1 MDKSRRNKILARF
14 LGAAAIVCLVYAA
27 AGFFL
32 VPHLLQRQLVAL
44 ADQRLGQTLSIGK
57 LKVNPFALSI
67 EAREL
72 RLGQGSDA
80 PLLAVRRVYLDLS
93 LLRSGFGRGWVL
105 SEVQTEGLQIQLE
118 QQRDGHLNIAALAQR
133 WVQTSPSAR
142 PQDKGSIRFTV
153 KHLLASD
160 GALTY
165 RKDAASGTLAETQV
179 LPIRLELQ
187 NLSTLPDREGHYTV
201 SARLADGAALT
212 WRGDIAL
219 MPLQSEGD
227 LSLEG
232 LKLATVWKF
241 IRDDVRLAE
250 PQGTLGLATHY
261 IFGYAS
267 GQPDLG
273 LSGLRLTAAGLRVV
287 REGFDE
293 PIVSLKTLEAREGSL
308 QLARRTLVLP
318 VVALGSGSVDVVRNA
333 EGMWNWTGFVR
344 DQPSTAKAGTP
355 RAVEVAQ
362 TWHVDLKAVNVDNV
376 ALRYEDRQRPAT
388 LIVQSAALFGKAAIT
403 ADTGGDT
410 PGVIVRDIDLRLKD
424 LRLPAADTSAVR
436 LTELHIGQG
445 HLDLAKH
452 SLGAA
457 RLTVNG
463 GTLLIERGSDGAF
476 PIAAT
481 FSGSNEPAS
490 PQTPMHPWRYAIDSV
505 NVQGLDVALS
515 DRSFGKQA
523 VEYRFGGVAATAGGI
538 SNTGAKPMAFNAS
551 ARIAGGGAISASGS
565 AASDLSKID
574 AKVKVSALALVPLQ
588 PFIARHVAIDLKS
601 GSASANATIAYRLAA
616 GKSSLTASGPVELAN
631 VRLNEAGSDET
642 VLAWEKLSAA
652 DARLS
657 LGPDR
662 VLIKEIIV
670 QSPEAKIDI
679 SEQRDLNFLQ
689 LFKHGSVPDKLPS
702 PSREETKPSGFTVQ
716 IGEVRLREGTVNFS
730 DRSLA
735 LPFATQVTNF
745 TGTATDLGTNRERRA
760 TLQFEGD
767 IGEFGSVQ
775 VDGQIESFAPKTF
788 TEVHVAFENVELPDL
803 TPYSVTFLGRKIA
816 SGKLWLDLKYGIAN
830 SQLIGDNEVTIRD
843 LRLGKPVDSPTALKL
858 PLDLAVA
865 LLTDSEGKIR
875 TAVPVR
881 GDLNNPKF
889 AIGTVIREAIGNLI
903 SKIVTAPFR
912 ALASLF
918 GGKHAKDDA
927 GNVAFE
933 PGSAKLRASENEKL
947 QEVAK
952 VLNERP
958 QLKLVVQAAYEPD
971 TDRAAMKEEMASRE
985 VALAQGRSLES
996 GERPAPIMFDDLA
1009 TQRALERLVGKKA
1022 ADPAVVRNLVAQYAK
1037 KTGTQPRRAGMLTR
1051 ETGDTEFY
1059 KSMYAWLV
1067 EAEQVNDDAMHKL
1080 AASRASAVLD
1090 KLRAAGTDPKRL
1102 QSGPVAPGKQK
1113 NDKVVIAELMLE
1125 LDGAKTFKDSVDDS
1139 AVAQGRRKP
1148 GEL

>member
-1 MDKSRRNKILARF
+1 MDKSRRNTILARF
-14 LGAAAIVCLVYAA
+14 LGAAAVVGLVYAA

-57 LKVNPFALSI
+57 LKVNPFALSV
-67 EAREL
+67 EAKEL
-72 RLGQGSDA
+72 RLGQGSGT

-93 LLRSGFGRGWVL
+93 LLGSGFGRGWVL
-105 SEVQTEGLQIQLE
+105 SEAQTDGLQIQLE
-118 QQRDGHLNIAALAQR
+118 QERDGHLNIGELVQR
-133 WVQTSPSAR
+133 WVQTSPPEK
-142 PQDKGSIRFTV
+142 PQDKGSIRITV

-165 RKDAASGTLAETQV
+165 RKVAASGVPAETQV
-179 LPIRLELQ
+179 LPIRLELE

-219 MPLQSEGD
+219 MPLQSQGD

-250 PQGTLGLATHY
+250 PQGTLNLATHY
-261 IFGYAS
+261 IFGYAN

-273 LSGLRLTAAGLRVV
+273 LSGLRMTTAGLRVV
-287 REGFDE
+287 RDGFAE
-293 PIVSLKTLEAREGSL
+293 PIVSLRTLEARDGSL
-308 QLARRTLVLP
+308 QLARRTIVLP
-318 VVALGSGSVDVVRNA
+318 VVALGSGSVDVARNA
-333 EGMWNWTGFVR
+333 EGMWNWAGFMR
-344 DQPSTAKAGTP
+344 DQPSTAEAGKP
-355 RAVEVAQ
+355 RAVEAAQ
-362 TWHVDLKAVNVDNV
+362 PWHVDLKAVSVDDV
-376 ALRYEDRQRPAT
+376 ALRYEDRQRPAP
-388 LIVQSAALFGKAAIT
+388 LLVRSAALFGKAAIT

-410 PGVIVRDIDLRLKD
+410 PGVIVSDIDLRLKD

-436 LTELHIGQG
+436 LTELHIEKG

-457 RLTVNG
+457 RLTVDG
-463 GTLLIERGSDGAF
+463 GTLLIERGTDGAF
-476 PIAAT
+476 PIATSFA
-481 FSGSNEPAS
+481 GSNEPAS
-490 PQTPMHPWRYAIDSV
+490 PLAPMRPWRYAIDAVSV
-505 NVQGLDVALS
+505 KGLDVALS

-523 VEYRFGGVAATAGGI
+523 VEYRFGDVAVAADGI
-538 SNTGAKPMAFNAS
+538 ANTGAKSMAFNAS
-551 ARIAGGGAISASGS
+551 ANIAGGGSVSASGS

-574 AKVKVSALALVPLQ
+574 AKVKVAAMALVPLQ
-588 PFIARHVAIDLKS
+588 PFIARHVAVDLKS
-601 GSASANATIAYRLAA
+601 GSASATATIAYRLTA
-616 GKSSLTASGPVELAN
+616 GKISLTASGPVDLAK

-679 SEQRDLNFLQ
+679 SEQRELNLLQ
-689 LFKHGSVPDKLPS
+689 LFQRASVPDKMPS
-702 PSREETKPSGFTVQ
+702 PSRDDAKPSGFPVQ
-716 IGEVRLREGTVNFS
+716 IGEVRLRDGTVNFS

-745 TGTATDLGTNRERRA
+745 TGTATSLGTNRERRA

-788 TEVHVAFENVELPDL
+788 TEVHAAFENVDLPDL

-843 LRLGKPVDSPTALKL
+843 LRLGEAVDSPTALRL

-889 AIGTVIREAIGNLI
+889 AIGTVIREAIGHLI
-903 SKIVTAPFR
+903 AKIVTAPFR
-912 ALASLF
+912 ALAGLF
-918 GGKHAKDDA
+918 GDKHAKDDA
-927 GNVAFE
+927 GSVAFE

-952 VLNERP
+952 VLSDRP
-958 QLKLVVQAAYEPD
+958 QLKLVVQAAYAPD

-985 VALAQGRSLES
+985 VALAQGRSLEP
-996 GERPAPIMFDDLA
+996 GERPAPVMFDRLA
-1009 TQRALERLVGKKA
+1009 TQRALERLVSKKA

-1037 KTGTQPRRAGMLTR
+1037 KTGTQPRRAGMLMP
-1051 ETGDTEFY
+1051 ETGDAEFY
-1059 KSMYAWLV
+1059 KAMYAWLV
-1067 EAEQVNDDAMHKL
+1067 EVEQVDDDAMQTL

-1113 NDKVVIAELMLE
+1113 NDKVVTAELMLE
-1125 LDGAKTFKDSVDDS
+1125 PVGAKPFTDSGDDS
-1139 AVAQGRRKP
+1139 AMAQGRRKP

>member
-1 MDKSRRNKILARF
+1 MDKSRRNTILARF
-14 LGAAAIVCLVYAA
+14 LGAAAVVFLVYAA

-32 VPHLLQRQLVAL
+32 VPPLLQRQLVAL

-57 LKVNPFALSI
+57 LKVNPFALSV

-72 RLGQGSDA
+72 RLGQGSGT

-93 LLRSGFGRGWVL
+93 LLGSGFGRGWVL
-105 SEVQTEGLQIQLE
+105 SEAQTDGLQIQLE
-118 QQRDGHLNIAALAQR
+118 QQRDGHLNIAELARR
-133 WVQTSPSAR
+133 WVQTSSP
-142 PQDKGSIRFTV
+142 PKTQDKGSIRITLE
-153 KHLLASD
+153 HLLASD

-165 RKDAASGTLAETQV
+165 RKVAASGAPDETQV

-201 SARLADGAALT
+201 SARLADGGALT

-250 PQGTLGLATHY
+250 PQGTLSLATHY
-261 IFGYAS
+261 VFGYTN
-267 GQPDLG
+267 GKPDLG
-273 LSGLRLTAAGLRVV
+273 LSGLRMTTAGLRVV
-287 REGFDE
+287 REGFAE
-293 PIVSLKTLEAREGSL
+293 PIVSLKTLEARDGSL
-308 QLARRTLVLP
+308 QLARRTFVVP
-318 VVALGSGSVDVVRNA
+318 VIALGSGSVDVARNA
-333 EGMWNWTGFVR
+333 EGMWNWAGFVR
-344 DQPSTAKAGTP
+344 DQPPIAEAGKTQ
-355 RAVEVAQ
+355 AAEAAQ
-362 TWHVDLKAVNVDNV
+362 PWHVDLQAVNVDDV
-376 ALRYEDRQRPAT
+376 ALHYEDRQRPAP
-388 LIVQSAALFGKAAIT
+388 LIVQTAALIGKAAIT

-424 LRLPAADTSAVR
+424 LRLPVADTSAVR
-436 LTELHIGQG
+436 LTELHIEKG

-457 RLTVNG
+457 RLTVDG
-463 GTLLIERGSDGAF
+463 GALLIERGTDGAF
-476 PIAAT
+476 PIAA
-481 FSGSNEPAS
+481 SLAGSNEPAS
-490 PQTPMHPWRYAIDSV
+490 PLAPMHPWRYAIDSV
-505 NVQGLDVALS
+505 SVQGLDVALS

-523 VEYRFGGVAATAGGI
+523 VEYRFGGFAVSADGI
-538 SNTGAKPMAFNAS
+538 SNTGAKPIAFNATAS
-551 ARIAGGGAISASGS
+551 IAGGGSISASGS
-565 AASDLSKID
+565 ASSDLSKID
-574 AKVKVSALALVPLQ
+574 AKVNVAAMALFPLQ
-588 PFIARHVAIDLKS
+588 PFIARHVAVDLKS
-601 GSASANATIAYRLAA
+601 GSVSATATIAYRLAD
-616 GKSSLTASGPVELAN
+616 GKTSLTASGPVELAK

-679 SEQRDLNFLQ
+679 SEQRELNLLQ
-689 LFKHGSVPDKLPS
+689 LFKHGSVPDKMRS
-702 PSREETKPSGFTVQ
+702 PSRNDAKPSGFPVE
-716 IGEVRLREGTVNFS
+716 IGEVRLRDGTVNFS

-735 LPFATQVTNF
+735 LPFVTQVTNF
-745 TGTATDLGTNRERRA
+745 TGTATTLGTNRERRA

-788 TEVHVAFENVELPDL
+788 TEVHAAFENVDLPDL

-816 SGKLWLDLKYGIAN
+816 SGKLWLDLKYGIKN

-843 LRLGKPVDSPTALKL
+843 LRLGEPVDSPTALKL

-903 SKIVTAPFR
+903 AKIVTAPFR
-912 ALASLF
+912 ALAGLF
-918 GGKHAKDDA
+918 GGKHGKDDA
-927 GNVAFE
+927 GSVAFE

-947 QEVAK
+947 QDVAK
-952 VLNERP
+952 VLSDRP
-958 QLKLVVQAAYEPD
+958 QLKLVVQAAYAPD

-985 VALAQGRSLES
+985 VALAQGRSLEP
-996 GERPAPIMFDDLA
+996 GERPEPVVFDRLA

-1022 ADPAVVRNLVAQYAK
+1022 ADPAVVRNLAAQYAK
-1037 KTGTQPRRAGMLTR
+1037 RTGTQPRRAGMLMR
-1051 ETGDTEFY
+1051 ETGDAEFY

-1067 EAEQVNDDAMHKL
+1067 EAEQVSDDAMQTL

-1090 KLRAAGTDPKRL
+1090 KLRASGTDPKRL
-1102 QSGPVAPGKQK
+1102 QSGPVTPGKQK
-1113 NDKVVIAELMLE
+1113 NEKVVTAELMLE
-1125 LDGAKTFKDSVDDS
+1125 LVGPKPFADSGEDS
-1139 AVAQGRRKP
+1139 AMAQGRRKP